1 MEQEQD
7 AGTEMAPSERARIRQ
22 HADRARYGM
31 DEVFAVLDEGV
42 VAHVA
47 LVRDG
52 TPVVVPMAFGRVE
65 DRLYLH
71 GGVASRLLQALGQGA
86 EASVAVTILDGLV
99 LGRSAIKHS
108 MNYRS
113 VVVHGRG
120 REVTDPDEIVAGLRA
135 VTSHNLP
142 GRWDALRPATRREL
156 SATRVVAL
164 QLAESAVKVRSG
176 GPLDYPEDL
185 DEPTWAGVI
194 PLRLTAGE
202 PVPASPAAAV
212 AVAEPILQPGLT
224 APERFS

>member
-1 MEQEQD
+1 MEQERD
-7 AGTEMAPSERARIRQ
+7 AGAAPSERARIRQ
-22 HADRARYGM
+22 QADRARYGM
-31 DEVFAVLDEGV
+31 DEVCAVLDEGV

-52 TPVVVPMAFGRVE
+52 TPVVVPMAYGRI
-65 DRLYLH
+65 DDQLYLH

-99 LGRSAIKHS
+99 VARSAFKHS

-164 QLAESAVKVRSG
+164 GLAEAAVKLRTG

-185 DEPTWAGVI
+185 DEPAWAGVI
-194 PLRLTAGE
+194 PLRLSAGPGE
-202 PVPASPAAAV
+202 PVGGASGVPTAFAQPMV
-212 AVAEPILQPGLT
+212 QPGLT